1 MLVGVVY
8 ISPCRVGT
16 GELSTGSIHLRSEL
30 GQNCSS
36 LVLLGF
42 ELVRGA
48 HYRFEYG
55 RSWSG
60 VVELFLRRVGA
71 SQQWSI

>member
-16 GELSTGSIHLRSEL
+16 GELSTVSIELRQEL

-36 LVLLGF
+36 SVLLGS
-42 ELVRGA
+42 ELVRGP

-60 VVELFLRRVGA
+60 VVGLGLRRVGA
-71 SQQWSI
+71 SQEWSR

>member
-1 MLVGVVY
+1 MLVRVVY
-8 ISPCRVGT
+8 NSPCRVGA
-16 GELSTGSIHLRSEL
+16 GKLSTGSIQLGSEL

-36 LVLLGF
+36 SVVIGS

-48 HYRFEYG
+48 HDRFEYS

-60 VVELFLRRVGA
+60 VVELGLRRVGA
-71 SQQWSI
+71 SQQWSR

>member
-1 MLVGVVY
+1 MLVTVVY

-36 LVLLGF
+36 SVVIGS

-48 HYRFEYG
+48 HDRFEYG
-55 RSWSG
+55 RSS
-60 VVELFLRRVGA
+60 
-71 SQQWSI
+71 S